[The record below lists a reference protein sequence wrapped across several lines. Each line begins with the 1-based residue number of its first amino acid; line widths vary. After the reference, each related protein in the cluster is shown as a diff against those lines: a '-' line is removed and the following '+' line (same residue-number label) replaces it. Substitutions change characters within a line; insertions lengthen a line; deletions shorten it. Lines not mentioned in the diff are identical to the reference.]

1 MIVKFFIF
9 LMQSDGV
16 LLQQK
21 STANTDGCIY
31 SAYSEIFLILYVF
44 VFFYFFFILLPVLD
58 GMLYN
63 VTMVFLFIFQITAG
77 ARCIF
82 VLRNFEGIGSGVDD
96 AVATVGGAAQGVDV
110 ETLFFF
116 HLFNHVRRCTEKVFL
131 GVAVGKDG
139 DVGVYYLTAIVSLFG
154 PVERVVSSVR
164 NLAPKRVNVVL
175 DSPEYGQ
182 EFDYSNE
189 SQAFT
194 ILEMKN
200 GVTGTFCVNGDSTIN
215 DQAVFTIYGKKGILK
230 LVDPNNFGGDI
241 VYIPGV
247 KDWTQ
252 QAVPEVLDYGFA
264 YSENSRGLGPSE
276 MAEAIAEGRLNRANA
291 KMAYHVL
298 DVIDQIMKSAKSGA
312 FEKVPS
318 TCERPAALPVPEKE
332 Q

>member
-96 AVATVGGAAQGVDV
+96 AVAAVGGAAQGVDV
-110 ETLFFF
+110 ETLLFF

-139 DVGVYYLTAIVSLFG
+139 DVGHFLVFYRYLHFDIPAEGIGGT
-154 PVERVVSSVR
+154 RV
-164 NLAPKRVNVVL
+164 
-175 DSPEYGQ
+175 D
-182 EFDYSNE
+182 
-189 SQAFT
+189 
-194 ILEMKN
+194 
-200 GVTGTFCVNGDSTIN
+200 
-215 DQAVFTIYGKKGILK
+215 AVFQVMETAGVQECLFFFRCIRRFRCCIFLCFILGIL
-230 LVDPNNFGGDI
+230 V
-241 VYIPGV
+241 
-247 KDWTQ
+247 
-252 QAVPEVLDYGFA
+252 
-264 YSENSRGLGPSE
+264 SRS
-276 MAEAIAEGRLNRANA
+276 
-291 KMAYHVL
+291 
-298 DVIDQIMKSAKSGA
+298 
-312 FEKVPS
+312 
-318 TCERPAALPVPEKE
+318 
-332 Q
+332 

>member
-96 AVATVGGAAQGVDV
+96 AVAAVGGAAQGVDV

-139 DVGVYYLTAIVSLFG
+139 DVGHFLVFYRYLHFDIPAEGIGGT
-154 PVERVVSSVR
+154 RV
-164 NLAPKRVNVVL
+164 
-175 DSPEYGQ
+175 D
-182 EFDYSNE
+182 
-189 SQAFT
+189 
-194 ILEMKN
+194 
-200 GVTGTFCVNGDSTIN
+200 
-215 DQAVFTIYGKKGILK
+215 AVF
-230 LVDPNNFGGDI
+230 
-241 VYIPGV
+241 
-247 KDWTQ
+247 Q
-252 QAVPEVLDYGFA
+252 VL
-264 YSENSRGLGPSE
+264 SL
-276 MAEAIAEGRLNRANA
+276 I
-291 KMAYHVL
+291 H
-298 DVIDQIMKSAKSGA
+298 I
-312 FEKVPS
+312 
-318 TCERPAALPVPEKE
+318 
-332 Q
+332 